1 MRRSKPPVVAPPVV
15 AIPAATAPPKGKRAA
30 AVAGKPRQAKPA
42 KPSPPRAQNAAVSAD
57 AKDGLHPRSRH
68 RGQYDFAALVADTP
82 PLARFVITTK
92 YGNPSIDFAN
102 AAAVKALNQ
111 ALLRTHYGITSW
123 DIPDGYLCP
132 PIPGRADYVHHVAD
146 LLAEGNGGKIPRGSK
161 ISVLDIG
168 VGASAIY
175 PLIGHREYG
184 WSFVGTDC
192 DADALASAQR
202 IIKANQG
209 LSEVITLRRQRSAQT
224 VFAGVVQTD
233 EHFDISVCNPPFHA
247 SAADA
252 AAGSTRKWHQLGK
265 HAAARGGTPLLNF
278 GGKDAELWCPGGEI
292 GFITRMIGE
301 SRQTPGLCLWF
312 TSLVSKESSVP
323 LIVRALQAAHV
334 RERRIIDLS
343 HGQKRS
349 RIVAWTFLDERQRS
363 DWRGVRWQ

>member
-1 MRRSKPPVVAPPVV
+1 MRRSKPPVVAPPV
-15 AIPAATAPPKGKRAA
+15 AATPAVTAPPKGKRAA

-42 KPSPPRAQNAAVSAD
+42 KPRPPRVQNAAGSAD

-82 PLARFVITTK
+82 TLARFVITTK

-132 PIPGRADYVHHVAD
+132 PIPGRADYVHHLAD
-146 LLAEGNGGKIPRGSK
+146 LLTEGNSGKIPRGPQ
-161 ISVLDIG
+161 IAVLDIG

-247 SAADA
+247 SAAEA

-265 HAAARGGTPLLNF
+265 HAAARGGTPVLNF
-278 GGKDAELWCPGGEI
+278 GGKDGELWCPGGEI

-323 LIVRALQAAHV
+323 MIVRALQAAHV
-334 RERRIIDLS
+334 RERRIIDLA